1 MRLTCLL
8 STEHS
13 ETHAGKFGL
22 FDAPA
27 PWGPWTTVA
36 YEKSWGSGPIETS
49 TFHWNFTGR
58 WLSDDGTRL
67 MLIFTGKNT
76 NDSWNTVAGRFLLRA
91 P

>member
-22 FDAPA
+22 FDTPA
-27 PWGPWTTVA
+27 PWGPWTTVV
-36 YEKSWGSGPIETS
+36 YEKSWGSGHIETS
-49 TFHWNFTGR
+49 TFQWNFTAK
-58 WLSDDGTRL
+58 WLSDDGARFT
-67 MLIFTGKNT
+67 LIFTGKNT
-76 NDSWNTVAGRFLLRA
+76 NAPWNTVAGRFLLRA